1 MQITFAR
8 IDPRTDPRYSLELE
22 LRFRVLR
29 QPLGMPRATIGF
41 AGEENAVHLIA
52 VDEGALVGCVLF
64 DFASGRLR
72 AMAVEP
78 SLQGTGIGAQLVTGL
93 EAELKK
99 LGVQTISLHARGT
112 AIGFYEK
119 LGYAVEGAPFTEV
132 GIPHRNM
139 VKTL

>member
-1 MQITFAR
+1 
-8 IDPRTDPRYSLELE
+8 
-22 LRFRVLR
+22 V
-29 QPLGMPRATIGF
+29 
-41 AGEENAVHLIA
+41 
-52 VDEGALVGCVLF
+52 VGCVLF

-78 SLQGTGIGAQLVTGL
+78 SLQGTGIGARLVVGL

-99 LGVQTISLHARGT
+99 LAVQTISLHARDT

-119 LGYAVEGAPFTEV
+119 LGYSIEGEPFTEV

-139 VKTL
+139 VKKL

>member
-1 MQITFAR
+1 MPTTFVR
-8 IDPRTDPRYSLELE
+8 IDPRADPRYPLELE

-41 AGEENAVHLIA
+41 AGEEDAVHFIA
-52 VDEGALVGCVLF
+52 LDGGAVVGCVLF

-78 SLQGTGIGAQLVTGL
+78 SLQGTGIGARLVVGL

-99 LGVQTISLHARGT
+99 LAVQTISLHARDT

-119 LGYAVEGAPFTEV
+119 LGYSIEGEPFTEV

-139 VKTL
+139 VKKL

>member
-1 MQITFAR
+1 MPITFAR
-8 IDPRTDPRYSLELE
+8 IDPRTDARYPLELE

-41 AGEENAVHLIA
+41 ADEENAVHLIA

-78 SLQGTGIGAQLVTGL
+78 ALQGTGIGAQLVTGL

-99 LGVQTISLHARGT
+99 LGVQTISLHARDT

-119 LGYAVEGAPFTEV
+119 LGYSIEGAPFTEV
-132 GIPHRNM
+132 GIPHHNM
-139 VKTL
+139 VKML